1 MPPIEIEILIGLAT
15 GLVVGITGASGVLLV
30 VPLLTILMGVSMH
43 TAVGTSLFVDVI
55 TPLFVAYSYYKRGN
69 VNMKAALWLAI
80 GAILGAQV
88 GALVANKFIPS
99 GAMNIGF
106 IVFLFVMAITMWVRS
121 GKPPRENQSVR
132 LAEMN
137 TRNRLITFGIG
148 LLLGVNSG
156 LFGAGGGMMFLLV
169 LMVVLK
175 YPTKLA
181 VGTSSL
187 IMAMTAASGTIGYA
201 LQGTVDWRVGAII
214 AVAAVITGL
223 LGARLANKVSEK
235 NPQPHCGSYVCGDRG
250 ADGVFEV
257 RREKLPGIRD

>member
-1 MPPIEIEILIGLAT
+1 MVPIEIEILIGLAT

-30 VPLLTILMGVSMH
+30 VPLLTILMGTAMH

-55 TPLFVAYSYYKRGN
+55 TPLFVAYSYYRRGN
-69 VNMKAALWLAI
+69 VNMKAALWLAV

-88 GALVANKFIPS
+88 GALVANLFVPS
-99 GAMNIGF
+99 HLMNLGF
-106 IVFLFVMAITMWVRS
+106 IVFLFVMAIAMWVKGYR
-121 GKPPRENQSVR
+121 PALENTNVR

-137 TRNRLITFGIG
+137 MRNRLITLGIG
-148 LLLGVNSG
+148 ILLGINSG

-169 LMVVLK
+169 LIIILK

-187 IMAMTAASGTIGYA
+187 IMAMTAASGTLGYA
-201 LQGTVDWRVGAII
+201 LQGNVDWSVGAII
-214 AVAAVITGL
+214 AVSAVLSGL

-235 NPQPHCGSYVCGDRG
+235 ILNRIVGIMFAAIGVLMVFLRG
-250 ADGVFEV
+250 
-257 RREKLPGIRD
+257 

>member
-1 MPPIEIEILIGLAT
+1 MTITVLTLILIGLLT
-15 GLVVGITGASGVLLV
+15 GTVTAISAGSGVAIV
-30 VPLLTILMGVSMH
+30 VPLLVILLGADIYS
-43 TAVGTSLFVDVI
+43 AIGTSLFVDVI

-88 GALVANKFIPS
+88 GALVANEFVPS
-99 GAMNIGF
+99 YAMNIGF

-121 GKPPRENQSVR
+121 GKPPRENHTVR

-201 LQGTVDWRVGAII
+201 LQGNVDWSVGAII
-214 AVAAVITGL
+214 AVAAVVSGL

-235 NPQPHCGSYVCGDRG
+235 ILNRIV
-250 ADGVFEV
+250 GVMFAAI
-257 RREKLPGIRD
+257 GILMVILR

>member
-1 MPPIEIEILIGLAT
+1 MTIVPLEIEILIGLAT

-30 VPLLTILMGVSMH
+30 VPLLTILMGTAMH

-69 VNMKAALWLAI
+69 VNMKAALWLAVGAII
-80 GAILGAQV
+80 GAQG
-88 GALVANKFIPS
+88 GALVANLFVPS
-99 GAMNIGF
+99 KLMNIGF
-106 IVFLFVMAITMWVRS
+106 IIFLFVMAIAMWVKSYRPS
-121 GKPPRENQSVR
+121 LENTNVR

-148 LLLGVNSG
+148 ILLGINSG

-169 LMVVLK
+169 LIVILK

-187 IMAMTAASGTIGYA
+187 IMALTAASGTIGYA
-201 LQGTVDWRVGAII
+201 LHGSVDWSVGAIV
-214 AVAAVITGL
+214 AVAAVVSGL

-235 NPQPHCGSYVCGDRG
+235 ILNRIVGIMF
-250 ADGVFEV
+250 AAIGVLMVFL
-257 RREKLPGIRD
+257 R